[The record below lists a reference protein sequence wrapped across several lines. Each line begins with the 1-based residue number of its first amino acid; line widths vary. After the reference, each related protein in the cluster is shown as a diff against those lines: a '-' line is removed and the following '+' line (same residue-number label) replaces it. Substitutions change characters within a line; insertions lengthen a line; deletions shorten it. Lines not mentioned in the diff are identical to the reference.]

1 MTTNTVT
8 VVHEKTKKIIYS
20 FIEILKRP
28 EMKILPGQLAFY
40 FLMSIVPIVAIASTM
55 ASFVTSSYSFSETIA
70 SVLPAVFSNILVALA
85 NDMQFYDA
93 FFILIMYILF
103 GSNAAGS
110 IIIASNVL
118 YETEQPIYI
127 KRRIKSFIMTLMIVI
142 LLLFVILIP
151 LFGDT
156 IMKFL
161 MLFFDNIH
169 MLDNT
174 MWLYVLLKTFIS
186 FVVMYFIIKFLY
198 TYAPSESI
206 DKNTTIRG
214 ALFTT
219 ISWILATNIFSF
231 YVTRMAKYKLLY
243 GNFANILV
251 LMLWIYLLALLFVVG
266 MALNVEDFHKKKDV
280 KKHEKERKGQEE

>member
-1 MTTNTVT
+1 MTTNTVNL
-8 VVHEKTKKIIYS
+8 VQEKTKKIIYN
-20 FIEILKRP
+20 FIDILNRP

-40 FLMSIVPIVAIASTM
+40 FLMSIVPIAAIASTI
-55 ASFVTSSYSFSETIA
+55 ASFITNTYSFTETISA
-70 SVLPAVFSNILVALA
+70 VIPTVFSNVLVALA

-103 GSNAAGS
+103 GSNACGS

-127 KRRIKSFIMTLMIVI
+127 RRRIKSFIMTLVMVI

-156 IMKFL
+156 IVKFL
-161 MLFFDNIH
+161 MLIFDNIH
-169 MLDNT
+169 LLDHT
-174 MWLYVLLKTFIS
+174 MWLYVLIKTLIS
-186 FVVMYFIIKFLY
+186 FTIMYIIIKFLY
-198 TYAPSESI
+198 TYAPNKKI
-206 DKNTTIRG
+206 DKTTTIRG
-214 ALFTT
+214 SLFTT
-219 ISWILATNIFSF
+219 ISWIFATNIFSY
-231 YVTRMAKYKLLY
+231 YVTTLAKYKLLY

-266 MALNVEDFHKKKDV
+266 MALNVEDFHKKKGV
-280 KKHEKERKGQEE
+280 NKNEEREEKK